1 MMISS
6 EILEKKEE
14 LITLRRDFHMHPEL
28 GFQEVRTS
36 GIVVDYLKR
45 LGLEPK
51 VMAKTGVVA
60 TLYGNQKTDQT
71 ILLRAD
77 MDALMIQEENNIPY
91 KSQNP
96 GIMHACGHDAHT
108 AILLVVAKI
117 LCENKDQLKG
127 NIKFVFQ
134 PNEEVAGAGKMVEE
148 GVLLDPPVEAS
159 FGLHLWTPLKTG
171 VLGVKSGP
179 IMAEMYNFKIIL
191 TGVDG
196 HSSAPDQCIDP
207 IICAANIIQSLQS
220 IQTREINSLKPTN
233 IMFGRISGGTSS
245 NIIPKTVELEGSFR
259 YLYNGGEGSLECPK
273 ERIRRMVE
281 GISGTYRIKADISF
295 EVSNYL
301 LSNDEGMIGFIREK
315 VLPQMKVTPQEITE
329 YQCLTGEDF
338 SEFSNHNGIPGAFL
352 FVGAGNPA
360 KGADKPHHSSCFNI
374 DEDAVVIGAELL
386 KTIALSYFD

>member
-1 MMISS
+1 MMISP

-148 GVLLDPPVEAS
+148 GVLLDPPNTRSSVA
-159 FGLHLWTPLKTG
+159 PVDALKNRCTWG
-171 VLGVKSGP
+171 KIWSHY
-179 IMAEMYNFKIIL
+179 AEMYNFKIIL

-233 IMFGRISGGTSS
+233 IMFGRISAEPPATSF
-245 NIIPKTVELEGSFR
+245 PKPWSW
-259 YLYNGGEGSLECPK
+259 
-273 ERIRRMVE
+273 
-281 GISGTYRIKADISF
+281 
-295 EVSNYL
+295 
-301 LSNDEGMIGFIREK
+301 K
-315 VLPQMKVTPQEITE
+315 VPSDTCT
-329 YQCLTGEDF
+329 TGERA
-338 SEFSNHNGIPGAFL
+338 P
-352 FVGAGNPA
+352 
-360 KGADKPHHSSCFNI
+360 
-374 DEDAVVIGAELL
+374 
-386 KTIALSYFD
+386 LSVPRNASGGW

>member
-1 MMISS
+1 MMISP

-179 IMAEMYNFKIIL
+179 IMQRCTIL
-191 TGVDG
+191 KLFLPVWTDIRQLLTSVLIPL
-196 HSSAPDQCIDP
+196 SVQP
-207 IICAANIIQSLQS
+207 
-220 IQTREINSLKPTN
+220 
-233 IMFGRISGGTSS
+233 TSS
-245 NIIPKTVELEGSFR
+245 KASRAFKP
-259 YLYNGGEGSLECPK
+259 
-273 ERIRRMVE
+273 ERSI
-281 GISGTYRIKADISF
+281 
-295 EVSNYL
+295 L
-301 LSNDEGMIGFIREK
+301 
-315 VLPQMKVTPQEITE
+315 
-329 YQCLTGEDF
+329 
-338 SEFSNHNGIPGAFL
+338 
-352 FVGAGNPA
+352 
-360 KGADKPHHSSCFNI
+360 
-374 DEDAVVIGAELL
+374 
-386 KTIALSYFD
+386 